1 MNMINV
7 IKSTTLAATYKSA
20 IYQFSSEEN
29 RDLLGHP

>member
-7 IKSTTLAATYKSA
+7 TKSASFAATYKSF

-29 RDLLGHP
+29 RDLLRHP

>member
-7 IKSTTLAATYKSA
+7 IKSATFTATYKSV

-29 RDLLGHP
+29 RDLLRHP